1 MDRRI
6 AIKNTAL
13 LIGATLGSSTLTG
26 LLQSC
31 QNQKRLDWSPVFFS
45 GEQAAVVSEITEM
58 ILPRTETPGAKDL
71 KVDIFV
77 DLMLD
82 KTLSQEDQEHV
93 RKGYDRFEAICQ
105 EKFDKSFLDLGNEE
119 RKEVLKLVE
128 AETNTFNPAVWG
140 SPLGK
145 QEPVDFYRRVK
156 QFTLIGYFTSEEI
169 GKNHLQYDPIPGD
182 YKGCIP
188 YNGENSWTL

>member
-1 MDRRI
+1 MDRRV
-6 AIKNTAL
+6 ALKNTAL
-13 LIGATLGSSTLTG
+13 LVGATLGGSSLAS

-31 QNQKRLDWSPVFFS
+31 QNQQRVDWSPVFFTA
-45 GEQAAVVSEITEM
+45 EQAAVVSQITET
-58 ILPRTETPGAKDL
+58 ILPRTTTPGALDL

-82 KTLSQEDQEHV
+82 KTLSPEDKAHV
-93 RKGYDRFEAICQ
+93 RKGYDEFEKRCQ
-105 EKFDKSFLDLGNEE
+105 AQFNTSFIDLTEDQ
-119 RKEVLKLVE
+119 RKEVLKGEE
-128 AETNTFNPAVWG
+128 AKANKFNPSVWG

-145 QEPVDFYRRVK
+145 QAPIDFYRRVK
-156 QFTLIGYFTSEEI
+156 QLTLMGYFTSEEI